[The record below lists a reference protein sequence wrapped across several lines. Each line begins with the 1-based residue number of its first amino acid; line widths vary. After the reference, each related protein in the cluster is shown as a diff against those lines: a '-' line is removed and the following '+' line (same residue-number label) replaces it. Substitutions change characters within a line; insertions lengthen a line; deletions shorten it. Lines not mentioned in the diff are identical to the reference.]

1 MSQPGMPSSDRSDP
15 QPGCRAE
22 ILRRPL
28 QGRYLGSQPGS
39 ETPRSGVAIGV
50 DLDLGSSAGGKAM
63 SNLNTKIKEKD
74 RKAKSEAKRLRR
86 LGRRKDKRKQQAAS
100 NS

>member
-1 MSQPGMPSSDRSDP
+1 
-15 QPGCRAE
+15 
-22 ILRRPL
+22 
-28 QGRYLGSQPGS
+28 
-39 ETPRSGVAIGV
+39 
-50 DLDLGSSAGGKAM
+50 M